1 MSDKNHPG
9 ADETPLSDFSNC
21 HAGILEGLEAFAE
34 LPALV
39 SAADRARRV
48 GQRMVDLFATGVIEH
63 HAEEEEEL
71 FPAVVASSEPGE
83 ELDRVK
89 QLVDRL
95 TREHREFEA
104 MWKRLAPAVKKAAR
118 GQSVQ
123 LDLAEVE
130 RLVRTYAEH
139 ASFEEAEFL
148 PLSERILGRNSNHMA
163 ALGLSLHMRHAP
175 LAKRNI

>member
-1 MSDKNHPG
+1 MSDEFNSG
-9 ADETPLSDFSNC
+9 AAETPISDFSNC
-21 HAGILEGLEAFAE
+21 HSGILKGLEAFAE
-34 LPALV
+34 LPDLV

-48 GQRMVDLFATGVIEH
+48 GQQVVELFGTAVIEH

-71 FPAVVASSEPGE
+71 FPAVVASAEPGE
-83 ELDRVK
+83 ELERVQ

-95 TREHREFEA
+95 TREHREVEA
-104 MWKRLAPAVKKAAR
+104 MWKHLAPAVKKAAK

-139 ASFEEAEFL
+139 ASFEEVEFL
-148 PLSERILGRNSNHMA
+148 PLSERILGRNANHMV
-163 ALGLSLHMRHAP
+163 ALGLSLHIRHMP
-175 LAKRNI
+175 LHPRKI

>member
-1 MSDKNHPG
+1 MSDNIQRG
-9 ADETPLSDFSNC
+9 ADETPIADFSSC
-21 HAGILEGLEAFAE
+21 HAGILAGLDAFAE

-39 SAADRARRV
+39 AAAERARRV
-48 GQRMVDLFATGVIEH
+48 AQQAADLFGNVVLEH

-71 FPAVVASSEPGE
+71 FPAVLASAEPGE
-83 ELDRVK
+83 ELERVR
-89 QLVDRL
+89 QIVDRL
-95 TREHREFEA
+95 TREHREVEA
-104 MWKRLAPAVKKAAR
+104 LWKRLAPAVKKAAK

-130 RLVRTYAEH
+130 RLVRMYAAH

-148 PLSERILGRNSNHMA
+148 PLSQRILGRNANHMA

-175 LAKRNI
+175 RVTRNI